1 MSKSFNFES
10 QLMRFSGSNLVF
22 LFEQRVHYTHLIA
35 PVGMK
40 RGGFLLTAIIILSI
54 QITGTTYL
62 ILILTCVVCLPYQ
75 CQMSKKTTILNSPKK
90 MSFKW
95 QAGLSF

>member
-22 LFEQRVHYTHLIA
+22 LFEQRVHYTHLNA

-40 RGGFLLTAIIILSI
+40 RGGGFLLTAIIILSI

-62 ILILTCVVCLPYQ
+62 ILILTCVVFCLINV
-75 CQMSKKTTILNSPKK
+75 K
-90 MSFKW
+90 
-95 QAGLSF
+95 

>member
-22 LFEQRVHYTHLIA
+22 LFEQRVHYTHLNA

-40 RGGFLLTAIIILSI
+40 RGGISFNCHY
-54 QITGTTYL
+54 YL
-62 ILILTCVVCLPYQ
+62 INPDNWHNIFNSDFNLCCVLPYQ